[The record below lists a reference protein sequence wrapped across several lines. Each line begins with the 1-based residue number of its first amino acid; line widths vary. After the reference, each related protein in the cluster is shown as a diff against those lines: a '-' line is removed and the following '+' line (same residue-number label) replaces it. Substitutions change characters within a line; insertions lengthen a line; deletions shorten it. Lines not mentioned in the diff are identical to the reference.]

1 MHPLIVDLDGTLI
14 QTDLLLESANQFVLA
29 QPWQSSS
36 VVAQPTMRLY

>member
-14 QTDLLLESANQFVLA
+14 QTDLLESANQFVLA